1 MLGTLFNVGAV
12 IIGSTVGLLI
22 HAKLPKTIIAIA
34 FQGIGLFTLT
44 IGFAM
49 AMKTQ
54 NFLLMVLSI
63 VLGGIIGQILD
74 LEAYIERFSHFLKA
88 KVQSKDEKFT
98 EGFITAFLLFC
109 MGSMAIMGA
118 IEEGLG
124 NRPNLYLAK
133 SVLDLFS
140 SMALATSFGIGVMF
154 SAIPLLIYQGG
165 LTLLAGLLQNVLTE
179 PIVTELTAVGGLI
192 LVGLGLTI
200 LEIKE
205 IKILNMLPALLI
217 SVIFAY
223 FFIG

>member
-1 MLGTLFNVGAV
+1 MLGTLMNVGTV
-12 IIGSTVGLLI
+12 IAGSTIGLLV
-22 HAKLPKTIIAIA
+22 HSKLPKTIITIA

-44 IGFAM
+44 IGFTM

-63 VLGGIIGQILD
+63 VLGGIIGQALN
-74 LEAYIERFSHFLKA
+74 LEAYIERLSHFLKV
-88 KVQSKDEKFT
+88 KVKSKNEKFT
-98 EGFITAFLLFC
+98 EGFISAFLLFC
-109 MGSMAIMGA
+109 MGSMTIMGA

-124 NRPNLYLAK
+124 NRPNLYFAK

-140 SMALATSFGIGVMF
+140 SAALATSFGVGVLF
-154 SAIPLLIYQGG
+154 SVIPLFIYQGG
-165 LTLLAGLLQNVLTE
+165 LTLLAGLLHNVLTE

-217 SVIFAY
+217 SVILSYLFL
-223 FFIG
+223 

>member
-1 MLGTLFNVGAV
+1 MLGTLINAGAV
-12 IIGSTVGLLI
+12 IVGSAIGLLI
-22 HAKLPKTIIAIA
+22 HSRLPQTIIAIA

-44 IGFAM
+44 IGFTM

-63 VLGGIIGQILD
+63 VSGGIIGQVFD
-74 LEAYIERFSHFLKA
+74 LEAYIERFSQVLRA
-88 KVQSKDEKFT
+88 KVKSKNEKFT

-124 NRPNLYLAK
+124 NRPNLFFAK

-140 SMALATSFGIGVMF
+140 SVALATSFGIGVMF
-154 SAIPLLIYQGG
+154 SVIPLFIYQGG
-165 LTLLAGLLQNVLTE
+165 LTLLAGLLHNVLTE
-179 PIVTELTAVGGLI
+179 PIVTELTAVGGLL

-205 IKILNMLPALLI
+205 IKILNMLPALVI
-217 SVIFAY
+217 SVILSY
-223 FFIG
+223 FFT